1 MRKHPSMMLV
11 LILVATI
18 GLSACAEK
26 KPEPLPPPPANLRT
40 TQLRS
45 LPQRLRL
52 RPEVPHTSFPRHSA
66 TSLLLNSGVDPFAVQ
81 KLAGHS
87 DVRLTTQ
94 TYAHVQTEALRR
106 AAGVLDRVGPQVPP
120 RFSWRQRAIVPWAP
134 DPNFPENRRCG
145 AAVPSP
151 WQHFRPGGG

>member
-11 LILVATI
+11 LILVATT

-106 AAGVLDRVGPQVPP
+106 AAGVLDRVGPDSIRREGPVQNSGPSRIGGILSRCLGRL
-120 RFSWRQRAIVPWAP
+120 RF
-134 DPNFPENRRCG
+134 G
-145 AAVPSP
+145 
-151 WQHFRPGGG
+151 